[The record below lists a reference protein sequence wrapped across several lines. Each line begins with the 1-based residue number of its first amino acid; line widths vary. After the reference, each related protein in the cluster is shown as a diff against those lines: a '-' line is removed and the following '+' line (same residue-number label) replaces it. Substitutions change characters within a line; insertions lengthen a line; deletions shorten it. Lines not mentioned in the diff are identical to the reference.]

1 MRKKKIRP
9 LVFCSITGNC
19 REIYNIAEL
28 PWRLWVYAFLVWASC
43 GIRHPRGCAVYR
55 IAGVAYQAL
64 WRCRYFPVP
73 CFLRCRRWNLIILH
87 WKPQGEIPFW
97 KNQLLLVTQFPT
109 RSVQKINCQI
119 IRDASFVEF
128 HKNSGQITHWKIKHL
143 LPAQSVSPSEQGF
156 ACVNDRY
163 HLEAEDWQARR
174 QLKIITGHL
183 RITEGICHCHSVC

>member
-1 MRKKKIRP
+1 M
-9 LVFCSITGNC
+9 
-19 REIYNIAEL
+19 EIHKMVEF
-28 PWRLWVYAFLVWASC
+28 PWRLWVCTFFVGSAVELDT
-43 GIRHPRGCAVYR
+43 PEGCAVYR
-55 IAGVAYQAL
+55 ITGVPYQAL

-119 IRDASFVEF
+119 IRDASSVEF
-128 HKNSGQITHWKIKHL
+128 HKNSGQITPWKIKRL
-143 LPAQSVSPSEQGF
+143 LPAQSVSPSKQGF

-183 RITEGICHCHSVC
+183 RITEGIYHCHSVC

>member
-1 MRKKKIRP
+1 MHFWFGP
-9 LVFCSITGNC
+9 AVELDTPEDALCTELLVLPIKRSGGVGIFLSPAFWDAEDEILLSCTESL
-19 REIYNIAEL
+19 RERFHSE
-28 PWRLWVYAFLVWASC
+28 
-43 GIRHPRGCAVYR
+43 
-55 IAGVAYQAL
+55 
-64 WRCRYFPVP
+64 
-73 CFLRCRRWNLIILH
+73 
-87 WKPQGEIPFW
+87 